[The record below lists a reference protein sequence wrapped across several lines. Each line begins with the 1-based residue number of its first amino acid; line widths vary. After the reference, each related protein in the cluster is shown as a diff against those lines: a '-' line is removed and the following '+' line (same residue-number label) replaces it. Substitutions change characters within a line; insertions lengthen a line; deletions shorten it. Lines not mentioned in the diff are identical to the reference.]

1 MDTVFLLLFI
11 YLIMNILLLEA
22 FNLQPYNS
30 FRKTIS
36 QHQAGSA
43 GPPVKY
49 LKQTALTWKVKD
61 KATSQLARS
70 DARLAGSGANQ
81 VGQGETALPKVL
93 TRATAVLTA
102 QKVQVSE
109 GRCLVLLRQISSRV
123 YITYYNFEAVS
134 VKSMFPLYMTSVR
147 SGGTGPLQKCY
158 KNSTFLL

>member
-61 KATSQLARS
+61 KATSQVARS
-70 DARLAGSGANQ
+70 DAILAGSGANQ
-81 VGQGETALPKVL
+81 VGQGKTALPKVL
-93 TRATAVLTA
+93 TRE
-102 QKVQVSE
+102 S
-109 GRCLVLLRQISSRV
+109 GDSSA
-123 YITYYNFEAVS
+123 ECP
-134 VKSMFPLYMTSVR
+134 KSSGF
-147 SGGTGPLQKCY
+147 GGTVPCLA
-158 KNSTFLL
+158 S